1 MSHVSVNGHTSE
13 ELFVTHGVPQG
24 SVLGPLLFLIY
35 INDLPNVSKC
45 LTFFLFAD
53 DTNICYESS
62 DLLSIHKIVTR
73 ELRKV
78 RKWLEANRLALNIEK
93 TNFVLFHSNKRKV
106 TLPIFLKIGRRKIKE
121 ENYVRFLGV
130 LLNSTL
136 SWKYHMSEL
145 SKKLARTVG
154 LFYKIRHYAPW
165 DTLVLLYHAIFASFF
180 TYPSL
185 LEPIAILQKKIMRSI
200 TFNENTAPTTPIF
213 DTLQI
218 LKFNHVILLQITS
231 FVSECLKNLAPVYF
245 RDFFRSIHNVHDIGT
260 CQSKRG
266 DLFAL
271 RCNTTQYG
279 PRSVH

>member
-1 MSHVSVNGHTSE
+1 M
-13 ELFVTHGVPQG
+13 LDI
-24 SVLGPLLFLIY
+24 FLI
-35 INDLPNVSKC
+35 
-45 LTFFLFAD
+45 AD
-53 DTNICYESS
+53 DTNIYYESS
-62 DLLSIHKIVTR
+62 DLLSVQKIVNR

-93 TNFVLFHSNKRKV
+93 TNFVSFHSNKRKV

-130 LLNSTL
+130 LLDSTL

-154 LFYKIRHYAPW
+154 LFYKIRHYAPR
-165 DTLVLLYHAIFASFF
+165 DTLVLLYHAIFALFLTYGVSTCGL

-200 TFNENTAPTTPIF
+200 TFNVNTAPSTPIF

-218 LKFNHVILLQITS
+218 LKFNDVILLQITS
-231 FVSECLKNLAPVYF
+231 FVYECVNNLAPVYF

-260 CQSKRG
+260 R
-266 DLFAL
+266 
-271 RCNTTQYG
+271 
-279 PRSVH
+279 